1 MSAAKSELHALIRQQ
16 PDDSSIEDI
25 VRELTFHVMIYRG
38 AADADA
44 GDVIAHEEMKAKICA
59 WRR

>member
-1 MSAAKSELHALIRQQ
+1 MSTVKSELHALIRQL

-25 VRELTFHVMIYRG
+25 VRELTFHVMVCRG

-44 GDVIAHEEMKAKICA
+44 GDVIAHDEMKAKIRA
-59 WRR
+59 WQR